1 MSGMNEGPVPPVP
14 PVPPLPPPAPMR
26 RGLRWL
32 LMVSLGLNLLV
43 AVWWWVAWYPGPWG
57 GGGRLSNWR
66 WGPFA
71 RALAP
76 EDRRAIAQ
84 DLLDRADLRDLRRTE
99 RQADMTALAAALRA
113 EPFDREAVA
122 ALMQAQRDKVRTLE
136 AEVEAALLDRLVAMT
151 AEERSGFADRI
162 EAEASRG
169 MHRGD

>member
-1 MSGMNEGPVPPVP
+1 
-14 PVPPLPPPAPMR
+14 MR

-32 LMVSLGLNLLV
+32 LIASLGLNLLV
-43 AVWWWVAWYPGPWG
+43 AGVVVGEMVSGPM
-57 GGGRLSNWR
+57 GRRGPSVELAL
-66 WGPFA
+66 GPFA

-76 EDRRAIAQ
+76 EDRRAIAR

-99 RQADMTALAAALRA
+99 RQEDMTALAAALRA
-113 EPFDREAVA
+113 DPFEREAVA

-151 AEERSGFADRI
+151 PEERAGFADRI
-162 EAEASRG
+162 EAEAGRG